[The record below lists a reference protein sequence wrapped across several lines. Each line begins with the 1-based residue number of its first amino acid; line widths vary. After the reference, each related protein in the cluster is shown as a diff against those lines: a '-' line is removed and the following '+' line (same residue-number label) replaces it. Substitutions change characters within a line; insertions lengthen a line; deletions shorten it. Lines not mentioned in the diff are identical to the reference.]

1 MEEHISNR
9 KILIVDDEPLIR
21 WSLQEA
27 LQGWG
32 YEPIVAAN
40 ASEAQ
45 ERFIQFEPIAVLLDV
60 NLPDSSGLD
69 LLRAFKQQKPETVI
83 IIVTGE
89 VIVENIVAALRGGA
103 NDFIGKPIN
112 FPELEF
118 ALREGL
124 ARHPAEQ
131 VKPKTQTPQLLIVTD
146 SEPHRQNLVNAF
158 NATGIKITLA
168 NSIEECAEA
177 CREKHD
183 IAIIDIPPAQLK
195 AVLQQ
200 LRASATHANIPLL
213 VDIGRISSDRSLAG
227 VLPQFRAMPCNPH
240 EMVTLARRRIMALS
254 EH

>member
-1 MEEHISNR
+1 MEKNISNN
-9 KILIVDDEPLIR
+9 KVLIVDDEPLIR

-32 YEPIVAAN
+32 YESIVAAN

-45 ERFIQFEPIAVLLDV
+45 ELFTQTEPIAVLLDV

-83 IIVTGE
+83 IMVTGE
-89 VIVENIVAALRGGA
+89 VVVENTVAALRGGA

-131 VKPKTQTPQLLIVTD
+131 TKPKTQTPQLLIVTD

-158 NATGIKITLA
+158 NARGIKITLA
-168 NSIEECAEA
+168 NSIEECG
-177 CREKHD
+177 C
-183 IAIIDIPPAQLK
+183 
-195 AVLQQ
+195 V
-200 LRASATHANIPLL
+200 S
-213 VDIGRISSDRSLAG
+213 
-227 VLPQFRAMPCNPH
+227 
-240 EMVTLARRRIMALS
+240 
-254 EH
+254 